1 LTGVVLTGVAILTG
15 DTTGVAQIVVAKLRL
30 DDDDDDDEE
39 EEEDEDEEDEEDSPA
54 CGDDSRNSDASG
66 ETSEKTLG
74 FVEGLV
80 LFDPSP

>member
-1 LTGVVLTGVAILTG
+1 MTG

-30 DDDDDDDEE
+30 DDDDDDD
-39 EEEDEDEEDEEDSPA
+39 EEDEDEEDEEDSPA

>member
-1 LTGVVLTGVAILTG
+1 MTGVAILTG

-30 DDDDDDDEE
+30 DDEDDEDE
-39 EEEDEDEEDEEDSPA
+39 EDEDEEDEDEEDEEDSPA

-66 ETSEKTLG
+66 ETSEETLG

-80 LFDPSP
+80 LLVPSP

>member
-1 LTGVVLTGVAILTG
+1 MTGVAILTG
-15 DTTGVAQIVVAKLRL
+15 DTTGVEQIVVAKLRL
-30 DDDDDDDEE
+30 DDDDDDDD
-39 EEEDEDEEDEEDSPA
+39 EDEDEEDEEDSPA

-80 LFDPSP
+80 LFVPSP

>member
-1 LTGVVLTGVAILTG
+1 MTGVAILTG

-30 DDDDDDDEE
+30 DDDDDDD
-39 EEEDEDEEDEEDSPA
+39 EEDEDEEDEEDSPA